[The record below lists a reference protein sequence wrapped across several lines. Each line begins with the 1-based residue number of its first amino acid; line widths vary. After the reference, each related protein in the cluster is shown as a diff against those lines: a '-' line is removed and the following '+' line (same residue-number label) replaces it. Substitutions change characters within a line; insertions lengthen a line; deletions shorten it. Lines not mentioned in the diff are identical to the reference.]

1 MAIRLFTNTGLT
13 AANLGG
19 QVSTVGEPSVAM
31 SGSEVLVAGN
41 WYTTKSTDRGGSWHF
56 IDPYHILPSTAGGFC
71 CDQVTLYD
79 PMHDLFVWL
88 LQYVRDGV
96 GTNALR
102 VAVKKA
108 GTLAD
113 DAWWWWDFTPAT
125 TNAAWAGEWF
135 DFPDLELSANHLYV
149 TTNSF
154 AGEQWRRSV
163 VFRLPL
169 QTLADRSPLQYR
181 YWTTSTYFALRCVR
195 GARDVMYFAALNP
208 PNRVRLYS
216 WPETAAAPIGR
227 DVVVSP
233 WSAGAYSAPGPD
245 GMDWLGRCDD
255 RITGAWIANGSI
267 GVAWSANRRAGRP
280 FPYVRVVEIDPAS
293 GQATAD
299 RDIWN
304 PNFAYAYPNG
314 CPNDR
319 GDVAITLFRGGGP
332 WHPSLL
338 VGMWDPALGR
348 WRLRRAKDG
357 THGPTDNKW
366 GDYLTCRRHAPD
378 GLTWVASG
386 YTLQGGAGLT
396 NVEPRVVVFG
406 LDTDAPG

>member
-1 MAIRLFTNTGLT
+1 MAIRLFSNVGLT

-19 QVSTVGEPSVAM
+19 QTSTVGEPSVAK

-41 WYTTKSTDRGGSWHF
+41 WYTTTSTNGGQSWAF
-56 IDPYHILPSTAGGFC
+56 VDPYHLLPPTAGGFC

-79 PMHDLFVWL
+79 PTRGIFVWL
-88 LQYVRDGV
+88 LQYVRDAN

-108 GTLAD
+108 GTLGD
-113 DAWWWWDFTPAT
+113 NAWWWWDFTPAS
-125 TNAAWAGEWF
+125 TNPAWTGEWF
-135 DFPDLELSANHLYV
+135 DFPDLELSANYLYV

-154 AGEQWRRSV
+154 AGNQWRRSV

-169 QTLADRSPLQYR
+169 DALAERSQLQYR
-181 YWTTSTYFALRCVR
+181 YWTTSTYFSLRCVR

-216 WPETAAAPIGR
+216 WPETAASPTGR
-227 DVVVSP
+227 DIAVSP
-233 WSAGAYSAPGPD
+233 WSAGKYSAPGPD
-245 GMDWLGRCDD
+245 GADWLGRCDD
-255 RITGAWIANGSI
+255 RITGAWLANGSV
-267 GVAWSANRRAGRP
+267 GLAWSANSRAGRP
-280 FPYVRVVEIDPAS
+280 FPYVRVVEIDPAAA
-293 GQATAD
+293 QATAD

-304 PNFAYAYPNG
+304 PTFAYAYPNG

-332 WHPSLL
+332 WQPSLL
-338 VGMWDPALGR
+338 VGIWDATLGR

-357 THGPTDNKW
+357 TNGPADNKW

-378 GLTWVASG
+378 GLTWVACG
-386 YTLQGGAGLT
+386 YTLQGGTGLPH
-396 NVEPRVVVFG
+396 VEPRVVVFG
-406 LDTDAPG
+406 LDTDVPG